1 MARSTGDVR
10 RTDPYERT
18 SERREQMRKLMVI
31 AISLFVGASIWLVTP
46 AALARG
52 QEVIQRG
59 SCSAQSDW
67 KLKVKP
73 DDSRL
78 ELEFEVDQ
86 NVVGEVWRVRITQ
99 NGAQIFSGT
108 RTTQGPSGSFE
119 VRRRPANAA
128 GVDRFVA
135 RATNLTSGE
144 TCVGRI
150 SI

>member
-1 MARSTGDVR
+1 MLKPT
-10 RTDPYERT
+10 
-18 SERREQMRKLMVI
+18 VI
-31 AISLFVGASIWLVTP
+31 AVALFVGASIWLTAP
-46 AALARG
+46 AALAGG
-52 QEVIQRG
+52 QDVIQRG
-59 SCSAQSDW
+59 SCSEQSDW

-73 DDSRL
+73 DNGRL

-86 NVVGEVWRVRITQ
+86 NVVGEAWRVRITQ
-99 NGAQIFSGT
+99 NGAQIFAGT
-108 RTTQGPSGSFE
+108 RTTQAPSGSFE
-119 VRRRPANAA
+119 VRRRPVNAA

>member
-1 MARSTGDVR
+1 
-10 RTDPYERT
+10 
-18 SERREQMRKLMVI
+18 MRKPTMFALVMI
-31 AISLFVGASIWLVTP
+31 LGASIWFSAQ
-46 AALARG
+46 AAQAGGR
-52 QEVIQRG
+52 EVIQRG

-73 DDSRL
+73 DNGRL

-86 NVVGEVWRVRITQ
+86 NVIGVVWRVRITQ
-99 NGAQIFSGT
+99 NGAQIFAGM
-108 RTTQGPSGSFE
+108 RITQGPSGSFE
-119 VRRRPANAA
+119 LRRRPANSA

-135 RATNLTSGE
+135 RATNVSSGE

>member
-1 MARSTGDVR
+1 
-10 RTDPYERT
+10 
-18 SERREQMRKLMVI
+18 MRKMMVI
-31 AISLFVGASIWLVTP
+31 AIALFVGASIWLAAP
-46 AALARG
+46 AALAGG
-52 QEVIQRG
+52 QGVTQRG

-73 DDSRL
+73 DNGRL

-99 NGAQIFSGT
+99 NGAQIFAGT

-119 VRRRPANAA
+119 VKRRPSDAA

-135 RATNLTSGE
+135 RATNLTSDE

>member
-1 MARSTGDVR
+1 
-10 RTDPYERT
+10 
-18 SERREQMRKLMVI
+18 MRKPMVI
-31 AISLFVGASIWLVTP
+31 AITLLLGASIWLTAP
-46 AALARG
+46 SALAGG
-52 QEVIQRG
+52 QGVIHSG

-73 DDSRL
+73 DNSRL
-78 ELEFEVDQ
+78 ELEFEVDS
-86 NVVGEVWRVRITQ
+86 NVVGQSWRVRITQ
-99 NGAQIFSGT
+99 DGAQIFAGT

-119 VRRRPANAA
+119 LRRRPANSA

-135 RATNLTSGE
+135 RATNLSGGE